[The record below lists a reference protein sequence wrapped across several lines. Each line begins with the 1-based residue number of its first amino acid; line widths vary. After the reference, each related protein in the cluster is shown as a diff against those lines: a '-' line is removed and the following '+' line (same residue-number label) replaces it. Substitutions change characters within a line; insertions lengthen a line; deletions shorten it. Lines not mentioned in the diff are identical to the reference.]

1 MRNICVAAIV
11 LSLAACATTPP
22 AENWFAYREQVEREC
37 DQGKLTPLQG
47 LEKIQAKYRK
57 IYGPDP
63 EMDGAFAYGKQLY
76 RMADAGRLS
85 ADEADALA
93 TARLDEILTRQK
105 ANADYY
111 TWLAN
116 RFPPDTSD

>member
-1 MRNICVAAIV
+1 
-11 LSLAACATTPP
+11 
-22 AENWFAYREQVEREC
+22 
-37 DQGKLTPLQG
+37 LTPLQG

-63 EMDGAFAYGKQLY
+63 AMEGAFAYGKQLD
-76 RMADAGRLS
+76 RMGDAGTLS

-116 RFPPDTSD
+116 RFPPETSD